1 MTLFNIQVIKIV
13 NKWQHNGKL
22 CCHLFDIGDCYCDDK
37 EWLCFGNNDFCKVVL
52 EWQNIFAGGD
62 GRKIV
67 LQGVAKKLNE

>member
-1 MTLFNIQVIKIV
+1 MANYVAI
-13 NKWQHNGKL
+13 
-22 CCHLFDIGDCYCDDK
+22 LFDIGDCYCDDK